1 LENTLQG
8 EREAIQQSEDKLKE
22 TTLGENS
29 KISMEKKIS
38 ESKIGVEQMEKM
50 LKSLE
55 IFEKKTE
62 ADLLNIATSSK
73 EANAEL

>member
-1 LENTLQG
+1 L
-8 EREAIQQSEDKLKE
+8 D
-22 TTLGENS
+22 ENS
-29 KISMEKKIS
+29 KISLKKKIS

-62 ADLLNIATSSK
+62 EDLLNIATSSE